1 MSMSH
6 ATITLFDL
14 VKGLATLLVGVLTV
28 LYASLVRRMDRLEEE
43 QKTKADLA
51 DLAEVKEMIRENR
64 RESQANFQTVQGTLS
79 QILMRMGGE
88 K

>member
-1 MSMSH
+1 MSMRH